1 MPNRIIKESI
11 CRSDSVNALSWFEE
25 VLFYRLIVNCDDY
38 GRFDARPAIIKGSLF
53 PLKTVTNKQIENA
66 LNKLSTVGIVYLY
79 EVDGKPYLQFVTWGK
94 HQRIR
99 NVKEKYPAP
108 NDKLPQVAA
117 SCRELRPESNPIQSE
132 SNPNPN
138 PNPNSPKLFDEFWN
152 AYPRKVAKV
161 AAEKAFNK
169 LKVDEPLLNK
179 MLTAIEQQSKSA
191 QWKKDDGQFIPHP
204 ATWLNQARWEDKP
217 NTPRKETSFDL
228 DEYEDMVRGFVPR
241 FQKKERLKDDSN
253 KKT

>member
-1 MPNRIIKESI
+1 
-11 CRSDSVNALSWFEE
+11 
-25 VLFYRLIVNCDDY
+25 LIVNCDDY

-117 SCRELRPESNPIQSE
+117 SCGELPQVAASCGELRPESNPIQSE
-132 SNPNPN
+132 SNPNTN
-138 PNPNSPKLFDEFWN
+138 PNPKDSVVVPDEILSEWN
-152 AYPRKVAKV
+152 AYVDMRKKIKKPMTDK
-161 AAEKAFNK
+161 AALLALKKLNELAPDDYEKQKAILNQSVFNSWQGLFP
-169 LKVDEPLLNK
+169 LKGGYDEKTNRNDSG
-179 MLTAIEQQSKSA
+179 TVSGTSKS
-191 QWKKDDGQFIPHP
+191 
-204 ATWLNQARWEDKP
+204 N
-217 NTPRKETSFDL
+217 FDN
-228 DEYEDMVRGFVPR
+228 VV
-241 FQKKERLKDDSN
+241 
-253 KKT
+253 